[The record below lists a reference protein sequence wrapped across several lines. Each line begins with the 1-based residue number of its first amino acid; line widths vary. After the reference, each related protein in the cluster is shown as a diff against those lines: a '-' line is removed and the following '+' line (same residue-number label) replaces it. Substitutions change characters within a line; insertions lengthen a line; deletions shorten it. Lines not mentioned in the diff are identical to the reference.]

1 MKAFRVITV
10 TKGKARLSVMT
21 GETID
26 EIRNKL
32 CNTEEEIE
40 IKEITKSLRLD
51 LCEISEALRYY
62 DIDRLAQLL
71 VMAILENYDNVS
83 FQVVPN
89 VET

>member
-26 EIRNKL
+26 EVRSKL
-32 CNTEEEIE
+32 CSIEEEIE

-62 DIDRLAQLL
+62 DVDRLAQLL
-71 VMAILENYDNVS
+71 IMAILENYDNVS
-83 FQVVPN
+83 F
-89 VET
+89 

>member
-10 TKGKARLSVMT
+10 TKGKARLSVIT

-83 FQVVPN
+83 F
-89 VET
+89 

>member
-71 VMAILENYDNVS
+71 VMDILENYDNVS
-83 FQVVPN
+83 F
-89 VET
+89 

>member
-26 EIRNKL
+26 EVRNKL

-83 FQVVPN
+83 F
-89 VET
+89 